1 MASVADL
8 LGGGGKSWT
17 GENPG
22 DTVEGTV
29 TQVETQQQTDLN
41 TDEPVFWD
49 PAKTRPKMM
58 IVATLQTDK
67 REDGDDDGKRVVYFS
82 GHKFTA
88 LQKSGAK
95 DVNPGDFL
103 KVEFTGLSD
112 REPAKRGNNRAKL
125 YAVEYRKGAGPG
137 VSLGEDGPVATQ
149 TQTPPTATS
158 SASAPS
164 TPAASFGDRPAN
176 IPEAAW
182 AVMPDVAKAAV
193 SPPAAAAPAPSKPD
207 YLPDAAW
214 DAMSPAE
221 QKAVAG
227 F

>member
-1 MASVADL
+1 MASVSDL
-8 LGGGGKSWT
+8 LAGGGKSWT

-29 TQVETQQQTDLN
+29 VQAEVQQQTDLD
-41 TDEPVFWD
+41 TDEPIFWD
-49 PAKTRPKMM
+49 AAKTRPKMM
-58 IVATLQTDK
+58 VVATLQTDK

-95 DVNPGDFL
+95 DVNPGDHL
-103 KVEFTGLSD
+103 KVTYTGESD
-112 REPAKRGNNRAKL
+112 RAPAKKGYNAAKL

-137 VSLGEDGPVATQ
+137 VSLGEDGPVATS
-149 TQTPPTATS
+149 TVTPTGPA
-158 SASAPS
+158 
-164 TPAASFGDRPAN
+164 TPAASAAFGDRPAN
-176 IPEAAW
+176 IPEGAW
-182 AVMPDVAKAAV
+182 LAMSDAIKAQL
-193 SPPAAAAPAPSKPD
+193 SPPAAAVEKPA

-214 DAMSPAE
+214 AAMSPAE

>member
-8 LGGGGKSWT
+8 LAGGGKSWT

-29 TQVETQQQTDLN
+29 VQAEVQQQTDLD
-41 TDEPVFWD
+41 TDEPIFWD
-49 PAKTRPKMM
+49 AAKTRPKMM
-58 IVATLQTDK
+58 VVATLQTDK
-67 REDGDDDGKRVVYFS
+67 REDADDDGKRVVYFS

-95 DVNPGDFL
+95 DVNPGDYL
-103 KVEFTGLSD
+103 KVTYTGESD
-112 REPAKRGNNRAKL
+112 RAPAKKGYNAAKL

-137 VSLGEDGPVATQ
+137 VSLGEDGPVATAQ
-149 TQTPPTATS
+149 APAAST
-158 SASAPS
+158 ASAP
-164 TPAASFGDRPAN
+164 TVGGAAFGDRPAN

-182 AVMPDVAKAAV
+182 AAMPDAIKAQL
-193 SPPAAAAPAPSKPD
+193 SPPPAAEPGVVAKPD

-214 DAMSPAE
+214 AAMSPAE